1 MLSQGGRIT
10 WTRWYE
16 PTGEPNGGTGENY
29 AILIPLEYE
38 NGLTD
43 TNLKDYWNDASDEES
58 SVYWN
63 LSPEIN
69 VLCVRQRNRGIN
81 LILIMSELK

>member
-16 PTGEPNGGTGENY
+16 PTGEPNGETGENY
-29 AILIPLEYE
+29 AILIPLEY
-38 NGLTD
+38 NGLMD
-43 TNLKDYWNDASDEES
+43 TNLKDYWNDASVGDS
-58 SVYWN
+58 SVHSN

-69 VLCVRQRNRGIN
+69 VLCVRERKRGIH
-81 LILIMSELK
+81 LILVINHES